1 MRPPKNST
9 EVLLLQVEEKELA
22 VRCPFFLLRASLYS
36 LLEALSY

>member
-9 EVLLLQVEEKELA
+9 EVLLLQVEEEELA